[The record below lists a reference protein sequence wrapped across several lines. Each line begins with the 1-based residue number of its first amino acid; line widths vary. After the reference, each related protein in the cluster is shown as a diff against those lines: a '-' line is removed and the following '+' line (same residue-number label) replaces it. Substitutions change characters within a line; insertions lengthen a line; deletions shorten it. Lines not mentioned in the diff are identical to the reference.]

1 MGEKTRLLVVGT
13 VRAWPV
19 SHVLD
24 KLCAGASAASHHVR
38 KKTIALQV
46 IDSDKSEEPRADGKP
61 STYQGRHRGADLFRQ
76 LTSVGWVLAVVA
88 LLLAGGATVLYWS
101 SGSGDEEPAV
111 EAGEIGDLC
120 ELSVNAELLTPWADT
135 EQARNPEESSK
146 EEVRTFNCTYSA
158 EYAGDDAYRLLTV
171 FSTVQVY
178 EDAAKARAAH
188 AGVLDFEAS
197 KGFTTEDVGGIGERA
212 AVVTVDEGEETQ
224 VRLHI
229 QIANATLSINVFF
242 TGLPPEGGEV
252 RHLTED
258 LGAALI
264 DALPRA
270 AN

>member
-1 MGEKTRLLVVGT
+1 
-13 VRAWPV
+13 V

-24 KLCAGASAASHHVR
+24 KLCAGASAASLSVR
-38 KKTIALQV
+38 KTTIALQV

-88 LLLAGGATVLYWS
+88 LLLAAGATVLYWS
-101 SGSGDEEPAV
+101 SGNGDEDPAV

-120 ELSVNAELLTPWADT
+120 ERSVDAELLTPWADT
-135 EQARNPEESSK
+135 EQARSPEESSK
-146 EEVRTFNCTYSA
+146 EAVRTFNCTYSA
-158 EYAGDDAYRLLTV
+158 EYAGDDAYRLLTL

-178 EDAAKARAAH
+178 EDSAKARAAY

-197 KGFTTEDVGGIGERA
+197 KGFKTDDVGGIGERA
-212 AVVTVDEGEETQ
+212 AIVIVDDGEESEETQ

-229 QIANATLSINVFF
+229 QTANATLSINVFF
-242 TGLPPEGGEV
+242 TGVPPEGGDV
-252 RHLTED
+252 RQLTED
-258 LGAALI
+258 LGTSLI

>member
-1 MGEKTRLLVVGT
+1 M
-13 VRAWPV
+13 

-24 KLCAGASAASHHVR
+24 KLCRGASAASLSVR
-38 KKTIALQV
+38 KTTIALQV

-88 LLLAGGATVLYWS
+88 LLLAAGATVLYWS
-101 SGSGDEEPAV
+101 SGNGDEDPAV

-120 ELSVNAELLTPWADT
+120 ERSVDAELLTPWADT
-135 EQARNPEESSK
+135 EQVRSPEDSSK
-146 EEVRTFNCTYSA
+146 EAVRTFKCTYSA
-158 EYAGDDAYRLLTV
+158 EYAGDDAYRLLTL

-178 EDAAKARAAH
+178 EDSAKARAAY

-197 KGFTTEDVGGIGERA
+197 EGFTTEDVGGIGERA
-212 AVVTVDEGEETQ
+212 AIVTVDDGEETQ

-229 QIANATLSINVFF
+229 QIANATLSLNVFF
-242 TGLPPEGGEV
+242 TGVPPEGGDV
-252 RHLTED
+252 RQLTED
-258 LGAALI
+258 LGTSLI